1 MHKKQNFITRH
12 ASSKLK
18 HIFVLAITFLCLNFA
33 LSKAANACCNCCLW
47 NTHITET
54 LTTYTDTVSVAADGF
69 EKLVDF
75 LYADSDDSK
84 TLWKGQI
91 LPQLRIMGM
100 ELTTATQSFN
110 TSIGA
115 FFDAQSLQDSI
126 LRMQTLAAETAR
138 NQTPSVSMCQY
149 ATLSKSLSAS
159 EVAQKETTRAISVL
173 NLKRN
178 TLNNKLQSSR
188 SSNDDAEARLAQF
201 KSKYCIGISDSA
213 EFSGVLGTLCTAP
226 APPADPNTIPPL
238 NARKRNKDINFV
250 QTLGLPKTIPAAL
263 YPGPYGPTESLS
275 QFEDIIALSKNL
287 YGSTAMNSATKEEL
301 TPKTGKTSQ
310 YNMLKR
316 RALQAKRNVAQ
327 HSFANYVGLKAA
339 TDRADGSELSI
350 KPHIEGL
357 LTLMGV
363 DNSANNRFTDYFAKA
378 GNELTESSPS
388 YWTQMEV
395 LTKTLYQDPR
405 FYASLYDNPAN
416 VKRQQAAM
424 KAIELMQERD
434 IHETSL
440 RTETL
445 LSLWLESELET
456 YGKAIIQD
464 WTNMKAAKE

>member
-1 MHKKQNFITRH
+1 MHKKQNFITRS
-12 ASSKLK
+12 ASTKVK
-18 HIFVLAITFLCLNFA
+18 HLFVLTITFLCLNFA
-33 LSKAANACCNCCLW
+33 LTKAANACCNCCLW
-47 NTHITET
+47 NTHIQESVQ
-54 LTTYTDTVSVAADGF
+54 TYTDTVSVAADGF
-69 EKLVDF
+69 EALVDF
-75 LYADSDDSK
+75 LYADGDDTFWNK
-84 TLWKGQI
+84 QI
-91 LPQLRIMGM
+91 LPQLRIMTM
-100 ELTTATQSFN
+100 ELTTATLAFN
-110 TSIGA
+110 AVIGA

-126 LRMQTLAAETAR
+126 MRMQTLSAETAR
-138 NQTPSVSMCQY
+138 NQIPSVSMCQY
-149 ATLSKSLSAS
+149 ATLSKSLTAS

-173 NLKRN
+173 SLKRN
-178 TLNNKLQSSR
+178 TLNNKLQSSKSPNEDVKSR
-188 SSNDDAEARLAQF
+188 ISQF

-213 EFSGVLGTLCTAP
+213 EFSGLLGTLCTAP

-238 NARKRNKDINFV
+238 GSRKRNKDINFV
-250 QTLGLPKTIPAAL
+250 QTLGLPKTISAAL
-263 YPGPYGPTESLS
+263 YPNTYGPTESVS

-287 YGSTAMNSATKEEL
+287 YGSVNMSAATKEEL
-301 TPKTGKTSQ
+301 TPKTGNASQ
-310 YNMLKR
+310 YNIIKR

-339 TDRADGSELSI
+339 TDRADGSELSV
-350 KPHIEGL
+350 KPQIEGL
-357 LTLMGV
+357 LSLMGV
-363 DNSANNRFTDYFAKA
+363 DNSAGNKYTDYFAKA

-445 LSLWLESELET
+445 LSLWLDSELEN
-456 YGKAIIQD
+456 YGKDIVQD